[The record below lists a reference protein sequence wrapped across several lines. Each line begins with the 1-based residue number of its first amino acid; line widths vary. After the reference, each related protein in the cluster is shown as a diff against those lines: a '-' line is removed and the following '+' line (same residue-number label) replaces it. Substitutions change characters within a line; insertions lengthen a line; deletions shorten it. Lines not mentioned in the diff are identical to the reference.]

1 MTTYLFTNILGSF
14 VLDQNLKIIDQTL
27 FTSVEQ
33 YLEKSATEQKIQKA
47 HPNTQ
52 PLPQDK
58 LFQVLAIFKD
68 QKYFTTFKNFN
79 RLITKKAMQL
89 SVSEDQL
96 IIQTIANIN
105 EIDKNVNIL
114 SKRLREWYSL
124 YFPELSQRTPDHQ
137 KYAELLIEKT
147 KQQLADEIKLTE
159 ESMGTE
165 LSEIHL
171 QQMKLLAQQILSF
184 YTLRQQHEQY
194 LETVMKQYCPNIQSL
209 AGTTIAARL
218 IELAKGLKHLAL
230 LPASTV
236 QLLGA
241 EKALFRHLKTG
252 NRSPKHGVIIN
263 HPLVQNAKRTEKGR
277 SARLLAD
284 KLSLCARLDY
294 FKGEFKAEQYKK
306 ELIEKLKSK

>member
-14 VLDQNLKIIDQTL
+14 ILDQNLKIIDQTL

-33 YLEKSATEQKIQKA
+33 YLQKETTEEKIQKN

-52 PLPQDK
+52 PLPQEK
-58 LFQVLAIFKD
+58 LFATLALFKD
-68 QKYFTTFKNFN
+68 QKYFTSFKNFN

-124 YFPELSQRTPDHQ
+124 YFPELSQRTPDHK

-147 KQQLADEIKLTE
+147 KQQLAEEIKLTE

-263 HPLVQNAKRTEKGR
+263 HPLIQNAKRTEKGR

-294 FKGEFKAEQYKK
+294 FKGEFKAEQYKI
-306 ELIEKLKSK
+306 ELLEKLKSK

>member
-1 MTTYLFTNILGSF
+1 MTNYLFTNILGSF
-14 VLDQNLKIIDQTL
+14 VLDQNLQIIDQLL
-27 FTSVEQ
+27 FNDIDQ
-33 YLEKSATEQKIQKA
+33 YLLKDLTEEKLRKS
-47 HPNTQ
+47 HPNLEFL
-52 PLPQDK
+52 PLEK
-58 LFQVLAIFKD
+58 YFVVLSHFKN
-68 QKYFTTFKNFN
+68 QKYFAAFKNFN
-79 RLITKKAMQL
+79 RLITKKAMQQ

-124 YFPELSQRTPDHQ
+124 YFPELSQRTPDHE
-137 KYAELLIEKT
+137 KYAQLLIEKT
-147 KQQLADEIKLTE
+147 KTQLADEIKLTE

-165 LSEIHL
+165 LGEIHL
-171 QQMKLLAQQILSF
+171 KQMKLLATQILSM
-184 YTLRQQHEQY
+184 YQLRKQHEQY

-209 AGTTIAARL
+209 AGTTIAAKL

-230 LPASTV
+230 LPASTI

-263 HPLVQNAKRTEKGR
+263 HPLIQNAKRTEKGR

-294 FKGEFKAEQYKK
+294 FKGEFKAEEYKIQ
-306 ELIEKLKSK
+306 LLEKLKSK

>member
-14 VLDQNLKIIDQTL
+14 ILDQNLNIVDQSL
-27 FTSVEQ
+27 FTSVDQ
-33 YLEKSATEQKIQKA
+33 YLQKETTEQKLLNA
-47 HPNTQ
+47 HQNTQ

-58 LFQVLAIFKD
+58 LFATLAVFKD

-137 KYAELLIEKT
+137 KYAELVIEKT
-147 KQQLADEIKLTE
+147 KQQLAEEIKLTE

-171 QQMKLLAQQILSF
+171 QQMKLLANQILSF

-263 HPLVQNAKRTEKGR
+263 HPLIQNAKRTEKGR

-294 FKGEFKAEQYKK
+294 FKGEFKAEQYKI
-306 ELIEKLKSK
+306 ELLEKLKSK

>member
-14 VLDQNLKIIDQTL
+14 ILDQNLKIIDQTL

-33 YLEKSATEQKIQKA
+33 YLQKETTEEKIQKN

-52 PLPQDK
+52 PLPQEK
-58 LFQVLAIFKD
+58 LFATLALFKD
-68 QKYFTTFKNFN
+68 QKYFTSFKNFN

-124 YFPELSQRTPDHQ
+124 YFPELSQRTPEHQ

-165 LSEIHL
+165 LSEFDFVCE
-171 QQMKLLAQQILSF
+171 LL
-184 YTLRQQHEQY
+184 
-194 LETVMKQYCPNIQSL
+194 
-209 AGTTIAARL
+209 
-218 IELAKGLKHLAL
+218 
-230 LPASTV
+230 
-236 QLLGA
+236 
-241 EKALFRHLKTG
+241 
-252 NRSPKHGVIIN
+252 
-263 HPLVQNAKRTEKGR
+263 
-277 SARLLAD
+277 
-284 KLSLCARLDY
+284 
-294 FKGEFKAEQYKK
+294 
-306 ELIEKLKSK
+306 